1 MAASDQWL
9 SADFLLLKKTRLSS
23 RSDSEY
29 IYNPLKQNKNQ
40 VTTDTQSIHI
50 RSNNNKINES
60 AYSSEFVLSALNE
73 RSKRE
78 DLSGAFTSGEQLLST
93 EDAYAHFK
101 ELPTN
106 QQNST
111 SITIQAA
118 PNDDN
123 YYKQWGLKNTTY
135 GSKAEAAWDSGVTG
149 SLANVIGVVDTG
161 IDYKHPD
168 LYLNIWLNP
177 GEVPNGVIDIN
188 NDGLITFFDL
198 NDSSNS
204 AFAWDF
210 DQAGDYGYGYVD
222 AGDLFQND
230 IWIDGFDNENN
241 GYIDDL
247 IGWDFYND
255 DNDPFDDDSH
265 GTHVA
270 GTIGA
275 LSNNQTGVA
284 GVNWDIQLTA
294 LKFLGPNGGYT
305 SDAVR
310 AVDYFTDVAT
320 RYDSLITNNGNARY
334 LATNNSWGG
343 GGFNS
348 SLSSAIQAG
357 ADQGIIFV
365 AAAGND
371 ENNNDNISSYPS
383 NYEAVHNSIDHVVAV
398 ASIDQNGSPSW
409 FTNYGPDF
417 NVDIAAPGGNIES
430 TVPYNGYDSYWGTS
444 MAAPHVSGALG
455 LLASKNPT
463 ASSSELIQALYTG
476 ADQNINLLGT
486 SVDGKLLNIASS
498 LNELDGP
505 DPNPTPTLSIS
516 AESPY
521 QQFEGDQ
528 DTITNFIFTVTRQ
541 GDDLSKDSTVQWSIP
556 GSSTTGEATADDFIA
571 TGGSLL
577 FTNGESS
584 KTITVE
590 VKGDAVE
597 ELDETFSVLLSSPT
611 NATIGTESASAVI
624 LNDDITPGPIE
635 TPLFTE
641 NFETGDYYNN
651 WIQDSQN
658 DWRISSAR
666 SIGNWAAEI
675 DGRAN
680 NAWMELSDSL
690 NITSFDDVRVDIQ
703 WLIETSFDNDEF
715 LAIDASI
722 NDGDWIEIDR
732 LSGANGTGGDEQS
745 GNPFQEGSY
754 LLGDL
759 IADYSTANQRNLKIR
774 LRGTASSSS
783 EDAYFDDVIITGLN
797 QNSGTPP
804 PILSISAESPYQQFE
819 GDQGANTNFIFT
831 VTRQGDDLSNEST
844 VQWSIPDGSTTG
856 EATADD
862 FIATGGSLLF
872 TNGES
877 SKTITV
883 EVKGDAVEELDETFS
898 VLLSSPT
905 NATIGTES
913 ASAVILNDDIAPG
926 PIETPLFTE
935 NFETGDYYNN
945 WIQDSQNDWRI
956 SSARSIG
963 NWAAEI
969 DGRANNAWMELSD
982 SLNITSFDDVR
993 VDIQWL
999 IETSFDN
1006 GEFLAIDASINDG
1019 DWIEIDRLS
1028 GARGTGGDEQSGNPF
1043 QDGSFFLGD
1052 LIADYSNAPNR
1063 NLKIRL
1069 RGTASSSREDAYFD
1083 DFVITGLT
1091 HSDSTNFAPT
1101 KNHNESYFLEP
1112 FELPPDPI
1120 A

>member
-1 MAASDQWL
+1 MAMFNHWL
-9 SADFLLLKKTRLSS
+9 SSSLLQIKKTKISS
-23 RSDSEY
+23 QSDSEY
-29 IYNPLKQNKNQ
+29 THNPFKKNLDHA
-40 VTTDTQSIHI
+40 TTDIQSIPI
-50 RSNNNKINES
+50 RSNNIETNKFAYFKES
-60 AYSSEFVLSALNE
+60 VRSALNE
-73 RSKRE
+73 KSNAE
-78 DLSGAFTSGEQLLST
+78 DLSGAFTSSKQLLTT
-93 EDAYAHFK
+93 EDRYAHFE
-101 ELPTN
+101 ELPTK
-106 QQNST
+106 QHTST
-111 SITIQAA
+111 TITIKAE
-118 PNDDN
+118 PNDN
-123 YYKQWGLKNTTY
+123 YYDEQWGLKNTTY

-149 SLANVIGVVDTG
+149 SLANVIGVIDTG

-177 GEVPNGVIDIN
+177 GEVPNGIIDIN

-294 LKFLGPNGGYT
+294 LKFLGPYGGYT

-371 ENNNDNISSYPS
+371 INNNDNTSSYPS

-417 NVDIAAPGGNIES
+417 SVDIAAPGGNIKS
-430 TVPYNGYDSYWGTS
+430 TVPNNGYDSYGGTS

-463 ASSSELIQALYTG
+463 ASSSELIQALYAG
-476 ADQNINLLGT
+476 ADQDINLLGT
-486 SVDGKLLNIASS
+486 SVDGKLLNIVSS
-498 LNELDGP
+498 LNELNGP
-505 DPNPTPTLSIS
+505 AP
-516 AESPY
+516 
-521 QQFEGDQ
+521 
-528 DTITNFIFTVTRQ
+528 
-541 GDDLSKDSTVQWSIP
+541 
-556 GSSTTGEATADDFIA
+556 
-571 TGGSLL
+571 
-577 FTNGESS
+577 
-584 KTITVE
+584 
-590 VKGDAVE
+590 
-597 ELDETFSVLLSSPT
+597 SPT
-611 NATIGTESASAVI
+611 
-624 LNDDITPGPIE
+624 E

-641 NFETGDYYNN
+641 NFETDDYFKN

-666 SIGNWAAEI
+666 SIGDRAAEM

-680 NAWMELSDSL
+680 NAWMKLRNSL
-690 NITSFDDVRVDIQ
+690 DITSFDDVRVDIK
-703 WLIETSFDNDEF
+703 WLIETKFDNGEF
-715 LAIDASI
+715 LAIDAKI
-722 NDGDWIEIDR
+722 NDGGWIEIDR
-732 LSGANGTGGDEQS
+732 LSGAKGTGGDEQS
-745 GNPFQEGSY
+745 GNPFQDGSFF
-754 LLGDL
+754 LGDL
-759 IADYSTANQRNLKIR
+759 ITDYSNANPGVVNRNLKIR
-774 LRGTASSSS
+774 LRGTASGSR
-783 EDAYFDDVIITGLN
+783 EDAYFDEVVITGLN
-797 QNSGTPP
+797 QSSVTPP
-804 PILSISAESPYQQFE
+804 PILSISTDSPIHQDE
-819 GDQGANTNFIFT
+819 GNQGTTTNFIFT
-831 VTRQGDDLSNEST
+831 VTRDGDLSNDST
-844 VQWSIPDGSTTG
+844 VDWSIPGGSTTG

-913 ASAVILNDDIAPG
+913 ASAIILNDDIAPS
-926 PIETPLFTE
+926 PTETPLFTE
-935 NFETGDYYNN
+935 NFETDDYFNN

-963 NWAAEI
+963 DRAAEM
-969 DGRANNAWMELSD
+969 DGRANNAWMKLRN
-982 SLNITSFDDVR
+982 SLDITSFDDVR
-993 VDIQWL
+993 VDIKWL
-999 IETSFDN
+999 IETNFDN
-1006 GEFLAIDASINDG
+1006 GEFLAIDAKINDG
-1019 DWIEIDRLS
+1019 GWIEIDRLS
-1028 GARGTGGDEQSGNPF
+1028 GAKGTGGDEQSGNPF

-1052 LIADYSNAPNR
+1052 LITDYSNANPGVVNR

-1069 RGTASSSREDAYFD
+1069 RGTASGSREDAYFD